1 MVEKSRV
8 WVVHSDALLSAG
20 IASVLNAGDEFEPV
34 IVERGSS
41 EDLPLDRSLSPVEV
55 VIADYDAGMR
65 LMRSCVQ
72 ARSVLIITRDDS
84 ERRVRAALE
93 AGVRGYLLVGCG
105 AADLVG
111 AVRAVGRGGVA
122 LAAAITARVAESFTR
137 QVLTPMQL
145 KVLATIAAGLSN
157 KAIAKQLSTSEG
169 TVKSH
174 VKAIFAKLQAENR
187 THAVAIARQRG
198 LVEHAELD
206 FAGRNGRLLT
216 QLAGAVSA
224 RRSVQRLR
232 QTSLAPIA
240 SRVFPANAAAAAKEG
255 NMTSQGAP

>member
-1 MVEKSRV
+1 MVDKSRV

-41 EDLPLDRSLSPVEV
+41 EDLPLDRSVPPAEV
-55 VIADYDAGMR
+55 VIADYDAGMQ
-65 LMRSCVQ
+65 LMRFCIQ

-93 AGVRGYLLVGCG
+93 AGVRGYLLMGCG

-137 QVLTPMQL
+137 QMLTPTQL
-145 KVLATIAAGLSN
+145 KVLAIIAAGLSN

-174 VKAIFAKLQAENR
+174 VKAIFSKLQAKNR

-198 LVEHAELD
+198 LVEHADLD
-206 FAGRNGRLLT
+206 FAGRNDRLLT
-216 QLAGAVSA
+216 QLAGSVRT
-224 RRSVQRLR
+224 RRSIQRLR
-232 QTSLAPIA
+232 QTSPSPIA
-240 SRVFPANAAAAAKEG
+240 DRVFAANTAAAAREG
-255 NMTSQGAP
+255 TMISEGAP